1 MTKAEKTEFAEL
13 KGLFQSFLDD
23 RADPKNGWKTDRRVF
38 ETGMI
43 AEMKATNTELI
54 HIKDT
59 VSCLPE
65 LKEQVTLNTI
75 HRESVDNNKWSRRDK
90 IAAIALVV
98 SLVTFTIINFV

>member
-65 LKEQVTLNTI
+65 LKEQVTLNTL
-75 HRESVDNNKWSRRDK
+75 HRETCDSNKWNRRDK
-90 IAAIALVV
+90 IAGIALVV
-98 SLVTFTIINFV
+98 SVITFYVLNYI